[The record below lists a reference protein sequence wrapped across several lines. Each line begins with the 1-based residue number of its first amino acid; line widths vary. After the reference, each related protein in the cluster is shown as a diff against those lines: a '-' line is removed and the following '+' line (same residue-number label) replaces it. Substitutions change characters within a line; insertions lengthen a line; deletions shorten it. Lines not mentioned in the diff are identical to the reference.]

1 MENVKEFGAHLYFS
15 PVCPLS
21 GQGEPPGEVHHVE
34 LRIRRSGKIFP
45 TTFSSHQSSIFLQFL
60 TEE

>member
-34 LRIRRSGKIFP
+34 LRIRRSGKI
-45 TTFSSHQSSIFLQFL
+45 SLQL
-60 TEE
+60 SDHTKVPYS